1 MTVTT
6 TTSANV
12 IDVTDQTFATDVIE
26 RSKTVPVVVDFWA
39 AWCGPCQM
47 LGPILENLAN
57 EFNGDFILAKVDV
70 DGNPQT
76 AMEFRVQGIPA
87 VKAFRNG
94 NVVSEFT
101 GAQPE
106 PQVRQFL
113 EGLRPSEVDL
123 LAKQG
128 FEWEVNNQP
137 AMAEE
142 SYRAALAKKSD
153 HFPAKIGLGRVLL
166 NQGETDEATSIL
178 QSIPAGAAE
187 KPVADA
193 LLAGAD
199 FIKHAAGYSEAELRT
214 KVKDDPDDVASR
226 YALASLLAAEQR
238 FAEALEQF
246 LETIRHDRSYNNDGA
261 RKAMLAIFTILG
273 EEQQISKEYR
283 QKLANALF

>member
-39 AWCGPCQM
+39 AWCGPCRM

-123 LAKQG
+123 LAKQ
-128 FEWEVNNQP
+128 
-137 AMAEE
+137 AIAD
-142 SYRAALAKKSD
+142 LKKS
-153 HFPAKIGLGRVLL
+153 
-166 NQGETDEATSIL
+166 E
-178 QSIPAGAAE
+178 
-187 KPVADA
+187 
-193 LLAGAD
+193 
-199 FIKHAAGYSEAELRT
+199 
-214 KVKDDPDDVASR
+214 
-226 YALASLLAAEQR
+226 
-238 FAEALEQF
+238 
-246 LETIRHDRSYNNDGA
+246 
-261 RKAMLAIFTILG
+261 
-273 EEQQISKEYR
+273 
-283 QKLANALF
+283 